1 MVLYSPSS
9 CDRMKNSP
17 RETFKINKGANMKIN
32 IDYSR
37 DDLLTESGKTILKDR
52 YLLPTEASPQDG
64 FARAAK
70 TFADDQAHAQRL
82 YDYASK
88 LWFMFS
94 TPVLSNGGT
103 TRGLPISCFLNYVDD
118 SREGL
123 ADHYTENI
131 WLSSMGGGIGGYWG
145 DVRSQG
151 MATSIGNKTTGV
163 IPFMHVVD
171 SQMTAFHQGAT
182 RRGSYAS
189 YMDVSHPEIV
199 EFIEMRKPTGGDIH
213 RKNLN
218 LHHGINITD
227 SFMEAVQKGDSWD
240 LIDPHTKQVI
250 KTTDARTLWIKILE
264 TRIATGEPYI
274 SFIDT
279 VNAALPESQKKLGLK
294 FNHSNLCSE
303 ITLPTAKDRT
313 AVCCLS
319 SVNLEYFDEWK
330 DNKLFIEDLVRMLDN
345 VLEHFITSAPS
356 YMWRAVNSARCERAI
371 GLGAMGLHSYF
382 QKREVAMD
390 GEKSKDINDY
400 IFKHI
405 HNEAQSAN
413 EKLGAERGSP
423 ADMEGTGLRH
433 SHVIAIAPN
442 ASSSVIC
449 GGTSPSIEPLRA
461 NAFSQKTLSGTF
473 LMKNKY
479 LERVL
484 IRHDRN
490 NKEVWKSI
498 VTNGGSV
505 QHLDFLSDEEK
516 KVFKTAIEMD
526 QRLLVDLAADR
537 QQYIC
542 QSQSLN
548 LFLPPDV
555 DTKTLHG
562 IHLRAWKGKV
572 KTLYYMRSQAL
583 KKVENLS
590 SQIERTIRQ
599 DYQQEE
605 AACVACEA

>member
-1 MVLYSPSS
+1 
-9 CDRMKNSP
+9 
-17 RETFKINKGANMKIN
+17 MKIN

-151 MATSIGNKTTGV
+151 MATSIGNRTTGV

-182 RRGSYAS
+182 RRGSYAA

-199 EFIEMRKPTGGDIH
+199 EFVEMRKPTGGDIH

-218 LHHGINITD
+218 LHHGINISD
-227 SFMEAVQKGDSWD
+227 AFMEAVQKGSAWD

-264 TRIATGEPYI
+264 TRVATGEPYL

-345 VLEHFITSAPS
+345 VLEHFINNAPS

-371 GLGAMGLHSYF
+371 GLGAMGLHSYL
-382 QKREVAMD
+382 QRREVAMD
-390 GEKSKDINDY
+390 SDKSKDINEY
-400 IFKHI
+400 VFKHI
-405 HNEAQSAN
+405 YNEAQSAN
-413 EKLGAERGSP
+413 QKLGAERGSP

-484 IRHDRN
+484 LRHDKN

-505 QHLDFLSDEEK
+505 QHLSFLSDEEK
-516 KVFKTAIEMD
+516 EIFKTAIEMN
-526 QRLLVDLAADR
+526 QKMLVDLAADR

-605 AACVACEA
+605 ATCVACEA